1 MQEMLSLFYSKSYE
15 NEINELMLD
24 KTYSFEQ
31 AEIVRYARQL
41 IDIPVEEYIKW
52 LDNSFS
58 GLSISYEDA
67 VQYSKLDDATDN
79 IVRYMIDAG
88 DMGYTHVEIGKLLQ
102 NDGVERTSG
111 TDTKYG
117 ENHAKT
123 AKYLGYLY
131 SLNRYYYVSC
141 LGYAYLEL
149 TEEERDLLNARL
161 FLRTPL
167 FRMVYLLSKS
177 GNVSIKKLFD
187 FLSDSTYKRRKN
199 NIKTLFD
206 MLKADKNYNWAE
218 FFNKIFFE

>member
-123 AKYLGYLY
+123 AKYLGYL
-131 SLNRYYYVSC
+131 
-141 LGYAYLEL
+141 
-149 TEEERDLLNARL
+149 
-161 FLRTPL
+161 
-167 FRMVYLLSKS
+167 
-177 GNVSIKKLFD
+177 
-187 FLSDSTYKRRKN
+187 
-199 NIKTLFD
+199 
-206 MLKADKNYNWAE
+206 
-218 FFNKIFFE
+218 